1 MASWQKRVK
10 GNRPDLVHLVIFAM
24 LGTILFLSK
33 QLLEFLPNVELIS
46 TFTMVYT
53 LVYRRQAL
61 IPIYLF
67 IFLEGVWAGFGLWWY
82 PYLYLWL
89 VLWTL
94 TMLLPRQLPLWA
106 RVPVYAGVCGLFG
119 LAYGSLYAPY
129 QAAVFLKWDLK
140 KTLAWIAAG
149 FPWDVTHALGN
160 LALGTLIVPLTELLR
175 QLESRLETK

>member
-1 MASWQKRVK
+1 M
-10 GNRPDLVHLVIFAM
+10 
-24 LGTILFLSK
+24 
-33 QLLEFLPNVELIS
+33 
-46 TFTMVYT
+46 
-53 LVYRRQAL
+53 
-61 IPIYLF
+61 
-67 IFLEGVWAGFGLWWY
+67 Y

-89 VLWTL
+89 VLWAV

-175 QLESRLETK
+175 QLESRLDRA